1 MNQLL
6 TLSVSLKTNP
16 LLGQWLRFESNGT
29 VTVFTGKAELGQG
42 ILHALKLIAAHEL
55 ELPVSK
61 VQTEAANTKHSP
73 DEGMT
78 SGSMSV
84 QDSGLAIRQACA
96 HAAKLLKV
104 NACQTYA
111 ELHTRID
118 PLLPIDLT
126 VPTKSTAMNL
136 IDGRDDL
143 EALVHG
149 KPIYLHDLGI
159 NVDLTPIKNNW
170 GQSNINLVHG
180 RMVRGP
186 GLRCTLQTDG
196 WLDALAALPE
206 GAQAF
211 RDGSLVGVLAGT
223 EELAEKAASKLQRLL
238 KWDVES
244 LPVCREG
251 GVDLFEVAP
260 AMDSQVFHE
269 AGQAIEGGKD
279 AKVYEAVYFRPA
291 LHHGSMGPSVAVAM
305 WKSDEAN
312 SGLKVWSHTQGIFPL
327 RKDLALAFGVDAKQ
341 IEVQHMQGAG
351 CYGHNGA
358 DDVAYDAAWLAKQVP
373 GQSVRVQWSREEEM
387 QQSPLAPAMRVKLQ
401 ATVETTGSS
410 SAQQICLNQEINLA
424 EENERASSR
433 IRFVTWQHDVWS
445 QGHSSRP
452 GRAATPAFKDS
463 WQTQQKFPV
472 LEPINMAAAVGA
484 GAERNAVPPYIT
496 THVKVNAHRLL
507 GLPFRTS
514 AMRGLGAHANVFA
527 CESFMDEIAHDQ
539 GLDPVAFRLSKLED
553 PRAIAVIKTL
563 ADQVN
568 WLERRQRVS
577 QKEGRGLGIA
587 YARYKSKG
595 AYCAVVA
602 EVEVT
607 HQVSVRKLWVVA
619 DIGEIIHA
627 EGAISQLEGGAI
639 QSTSWALKEQAH
651 WDSENIT
658 STDWDAYPILRFSE
672 IPEVMVKL
680 MSGNSLNA
688 ETLNSP
694 LGAGEATQ
702 GPTTAAIANAV
713 FHAVGVRVR
722 QLPMTPDNLAKA
734 ALA

>member
-1 MNQLL
+1 MSQLL
-6 TLSVSLKTNP
+6 SPSVSLKTNP

-55 ELPVSK
+55 GLPVSK

-78 SGSMSV
+78 SGSLSV

-96 HAAKLLKV
+96 HAAKLLKA

-111 ELHTRID
+111 ELHAHID
-118 PLLPIDLT
+118 PLLPIDVT
-126 VPTKSTAMNL
+126 VPAKSTAMNL
-136 IDGRDDL
+136 TDGRDDL
-143 EALVHG
+143 KALVQG
-149 KPIYLHDLGI
+149 EPIFLHDLG
-159 NVDLTPIKNNW
+159 IKNNW
-170 GQSNINLVHG
+170 GQSNINLLHG

-186 GLRCTLQTDG
+186 GLRCKLQVDG
-196 WLDALAALPE
+196 WLDALEALPE

-223 EELAEKAASKLQRLL
+223 EALAEKSASKLQRLL

-244 LPVCREG
+244 LPVCHEG
-251 GVDLFEVAP
+251 GVDLFELAP

-269 AGQAIEGGKD
+269 AGQLPEASQDPGQ
-279 AKVYEAVYFRPA
+279 AKVYEAIYFRPA
-291 LHHGSMGPSVAVAM
+291 LHHGSMGPSVALAV
-305 WKSDEAN
+305 WESDQAN

-327 RKDLALAFGVDAKQ
+327 RKDLALAFGVDAQQ
-341 IEVQHMQGAG
+341 IEVKHVRGAG

-358 DDVAYDAAWLAKQVP
+358 DDVAYDAAWLAKHVP
-373 GQSVRVQWSREEEM
+373 GQCVRVQWSREEEM
-387 QQSPLAPAMRVKLQ
+387 QQSPLSPAMRVKLQ
-401 ATVETTGSS
+401 ATVKLSTDAKQKNQVAESS
-410 SAQQICLNQEINLA
+410 DIELL
-424 EENERASSR
+424 
-433 IRFVTWQHDVWS
+433 TWQHDVWS

-463 WQTQQKFPV
+463 WQTEKNFPV
-472 LEPINMAAAVGA
+472 LEPINVAAAAGA
-484 GAERNAVPPYIT
+484 GAERNAVPPYLSS
-496 THVKVNAHRLL
+496 HVKVNAHRLL

-563 ADQVN
+563 AHQVN
-568 WLERRQRVS
+568 WLERRQS
-577 QKEGRGLGIA
+577 LSPKEGWGLGMA

-602 EVEVT
+602 EVEVS
-607 HQVSVRKLWVVA
+607 HQVHVRNLWVVA

-627 EGAISQLEGGAI
+627 DGAISQLEGGAI

-651 WDSENIT
+651 WDSDNIT
-658 STDWDAYPILRFSE
+658 STHWDAYPILRFSE
-672 IPEVMVKL
+672 VPEVQVHL
-680 MSGNSLNA
+680 MPGNSQNA

-702 GPTTAAIANAV
+702 GPTTAAISNAV

>member
-1 MNQLL
+1 MSQPLIP
-6 TLSVSLKTNP
+6 SVSLKTNP
-16 LLGQWLRFESNGT
+16 LLAQWLRFEANGA
-29 VTVFTGKAELGQG
+29 VTVCTGKAELGQG
-42 ILHALKLIAAHEL
+42 ILHALKLMAAHEL
-55 ELPVSK
+55 DLPVSSIHI
-61 VQTEAANTKHSP
+61 QEANTHHSP

-78 SGSMSV
+78 SGSLSV

-96 HAAKLLKV
+96 HAAQLFKTH
-104 NACQTYA
+104 ACASYA
-111 ELHTRID
+111 ELRSCVD
-118 PLLPIDLT
+118 AQLPVDVT
-126 VPTKSTAMNL
+126 APTKSTALTL
-136 IDGRDDL
+136 INGRDDL
-143 EALVHG
+143 DALVNG
-149 KPIYLHDLGI
+149 EPIFLHDLGI
-159 NVDLTPIKNNW
+159 NSALTPIKNNG
-170 GQSNINLVHG
+170 GQININLLHG

-186 GLRCTLQTDG
+186 GLRCTLHVDG
-196 WLDALAALPE
+196 WLQALAALPE

-251 GVDLFEVAP
+251 GVDLCEVAP

-269 AGQAIEGGKD
+269 AGQMAQASKD
-279 AKVYEAVYFRPA
+279 SDQDTKVYEAVYFRPA
-291 LHHGSMGPSVAVAM
+291 LHHASMGPSVALAVWESPDA
-305 WKSDEAN
+305 KC
-312 SGLKVWSHTQGIFPL
+312 GLKVWSHSQGLFPL
-327 RKDLALAFGVDAKQ
+327 RKDLALAFGVDAQQ
-341 IEVQHMQGAG
+341 IEVQHMRGAG

-358 DDVAYDAAWLAKQVP
+358 DDVAYDAAWLARHVP
-373 GQSVRVQWSREEEM
+373 GQCVRVQWTREEEM

-401 ATVETTGSS
+401 ATVQANTETTNADPRQDGSGI
-410 SAQQICLNQEINLA
+410 ALI
-424 EENERASSR
+424 
-433 IRFVTWQHDVWS
+433 TWQHDIWS

-463 WQTQQKFPV
+463 WQTEKNFPV
-472 LEPINMAAAVGA
+472 LEPINVAAAAGA
-484 GAERNAVPPYIT
+484 GAERNAVPPYIS

-568 WLERRQRVS
+568 WLERRQSVS
-577 QKEGRGLGIA
+577 QKEGWGVGIA

-607 HQVSVRKLWVVA
+607 HQVCVRNLWVVA

-627 EGAISQLEGGAI
+627 DGAISQLEGGAI

-658 STDWDAYPILRFSE
+658 STDWEAYPILRFSE
-672 IPEVMVKL
+672 IPEVVVNL
-680 MSGNSLNA
+680 MPGNSQNA

>member
-1 MNQLL
+1 M
-6 TLSVSLKTNP
+6 TPSVSLKTNP

-78 SGSMSV
+78 SGSLSV

-96 HAAKLLKV
+96 NAAKLLKA
-104 NACQTYA
+104 NACLSYA
-111 ELHTRID
+111 ELLTHID
-118 PLLPIDLT
+118 PLLPIDVT
-126 VPTKSTAMNL
+126 VPTKSTALNR
-136 IDGRDDL
+136 IDARDDL
-143 EALVHG
+143 EALVRG
-149 KPIYLHDLGI
+149 EPIFLHDLGI

-170 GQSNINLVHG
+170 GQSNINLLHG

-186 GLRCTLQTDG
+186 GLRCTLQVDG
-196 WLDALAALPE
+196 WLEALVALQE

-251 GVDLFEVAP
+251 GIDLFELAP

-269 AGQAIEGGKD
+269 TGQAMEAGKD

-291 LHHGSMGPSVAVAM
+291 LHHGSMGPSVALAV
-305 WKSDEAN
+305 WESDQAS

-327 RKDLALAFGVDAKQ
+327 RKDLALAFGVDAQQ
-341 IEVQHMQGAG
+341 IEVQHMRGAG

-358 DDVAYDAAWLAKQVP
+358 DDVAYDAAWLAKHVP
-373 GQSVRVQWSREEEM
+373 GQCVRVQWTREEEM

-401 ATVETTGSS
+401 ATVQANTETTKFD
-410 SAQQICLNQEINLA
+410 
-424 EENERASSR
+424 SR
-433 IRFVTWQHDVWS
+433 QDGLDIELLTWQHDVWS
-445 QGHSSRP
+445 QGHSTRP

-463 WQTQQKFPV
+463 WQTEKNFPV
-472 LEPINMAAAVGA
+472 LEPINVAAAAGA
-484 GAERNAVPPYIT
+484 GAERNAVPPYISS
-496 THVKVNAHRLL
+496 HVKVNAHRLL
-507 GLPFRTS
+507 GLSFRTS

-553 PRAIAVIKTL
+553 LRAIAVIKTL
-563 ADQVN
+563 SDQVN
-568 WLERRQRVS
+568 WLERRQSVL
-577 QKEGRGLGIA
+577 QKEGWGLGIA

-607 HQVSVRKLWVVA
+607 HQVNVRSLWVVA

-627 EGAISQLEGGAI
+627 DGAISQLEGGAI

-651 WDSENIT
+651 WDAENIT
-658 STDWDAYPILRFSE
+658 STHWDAYPILRFSE
-672 IPEVMVKL
+672 VPEVMVHL
-680 MSGNSLNA
+680 MPGNSQNG
-688 ETLNSP
+688 ETLNPP

-702 GPTTAAIANAV
+702 GPTSAAIANAV

-722 QLPMTPDNLAKA
+722 QMPLSPDNLAKA

>member
-1 MNQLL
+1 MSQLL
-6 TLSVSLKTNP
+6 SPSVSLKTNP

-55 ELPVSK
+55 GLPVSK

-78 SGSMSV
+78 SGSLSV

-96 HAAKLLKV
+96 HAAKLFKA

-111 ELHTRID
+111 ELHAHID
-118 PLLPIDLT
+118 PLLPIDVT
-126 VPTKSTAMNL
+126 VPAKSTAMNL
-136 IDGRDDL
+136 TDGRDDL
-143 EALVHG
+143 EALVQG
-149 KPIYLHDLGI
+149 EPIFLHDLGI

-170 GQSNINLVHG
+170 GQSNIHLLHG

-186 GLRCTLQTDG
+186 GLRCKLHVDG
-196 WLDALAALPE
+196 WLEALAALPE

-223 EELAEKAASKLQRLL
+223 EALAEKAASKLQRLL

-251 GVDLFEVAP
+251 GVDLFELAP

-269 AGQAIEGGKD
+269 AGQMPEASQD
-279 AKVYEAVYFRPA
+279 AAQAKVYEAVYFRPA
-291 LHHGSMGPSVAVAM
+291 LHHGSMGPSVALAV
-305 WKSDEAN
+305 WESDQAN

-327 RKDLALAFGVDAKQ
+327 RKDLALAFGVDAQQ
-341 IEVQHMQGAG
+341 IEVQHVRGAG

-358 DDVAYDAAWLAKQVP
+358 DDVAYDAAWLARHVP
-373 GQSVRVQWSREEEM
+373 GQCVRVQWSREEEM
-387 QQSPLAPAMRVKLQ
+387 QQSPLSPAMRVKLQ
-401 ATVETTGSS
+401 ATVQAKTEMTKFDASQDGSG
-410 SAQQICLNQEINLA
+410 IELL
-424 EENERASSR
+424 
-433 IRFVTWQHDVWS
+433 TWQHDVWS

-463 WQTQQKFPV
+463 WQTEKKFPV
-472 LEPINMAAAVGA
+472 LEPINVAAAAGA
-484 GAERNAVPPYIT
+484 GAERNAVPPYLS

-539 GLDPVAFRLSKLED
+539 GLDPVEFRLSKLED
-553 PRAIAVIKTL
+553 LRAIAVIKTL
-563 ADQVN
+563 AEQVN
-568 WLERRQRVS
+568 WLERRQSLS
-577 QKEGRGLGIA
+577 QKEGWGLGMA

-602 EVEVT
+602 EVEVS
-607 HQVSVRKLWVVA
+607 HQVHVRNLWVVA

-627 EGAISQLEGGAI
+627 DGAISQLEGGAI

-651 WDSENIT
+651 WDADNIT
-658 STDWDAYPILRFSE
+658 STHWDAYPILRFSE
-672 IPEVMVKL
+672 VPEVQVHL
-680 MSGNSLNA
+680 MPGNSQNA

>member
-1 MNQLL
+1 MSQLL
-6 TLSVSLKTNP
+6 SPSVSLKTNP

-55 ELPVSK
+55 GLPVSK

-78 SGSMSV
+78 SGSLSV

-96 HAAKLLKV
+96 HAAKLLKA

-111 ELHTRID
+111 ELHAHID
-118 PLLPIDLT
+118 PLLPIDVT
-126 VPTKSTAMNL
+126 VPAKSTAMNL
-136 IDGRDDL
+136 TDGREDL
-143 EALVHG
+143 KALVQG
-149 KPIYLHDLGI
+149 EPIFLHDLG
-159 NVDLTPIKNNW
+159 IKNNW
-170 GQSNINLVHG
+170 GQSNINLLHG

-186 GLRCTLQTDG
+186 GLRCKLQVDG
-196 WLDALAALPE
+196 WLDAVEALPV

-223 EELAEKAASKLQRLL
+223 EALAEKSASKLQRLL

-244 LPVCREG
+244 LPVCHEG
-251 GVDLFEVAP
+251 GVDLFELAP

-269 AGQAIEGGKD
+269 AGQLPEASQDPGQ
-279 AKVYEAVYFRPA
+279 AKVYEAIYFRPA
-291 LHHGSMGPSVAVAM
+291 LHHGSMGPSVALAV
-305 WKSDEAN
+305 WESDQVN

-327 RKDLALAFGVDAKQ
+327 RKDLALAFGVDAQQ
-341 IEVQHMQGAG
+341 IEVQHVRGAG

-358 DDVAYDAAWLAKQVP
+358 DDVAYDAAWLAKHVP
-373 GQSVRVQWSREEEM
+373 GQCVRVQWSREEEM
-387 QQSPLAPAMRVKLQ
+387 QQSPLSPAMRVKLQ
-401 ATVETTGSS
+401 ATVQAKTEMTKFDASQDGSG
-410 SAQQICLNQEINLA
+410 IELL
-424 EENERASSR
+424 
-433 IRFVTWQHDVWS
+433 TWQHDVWS

-463 WQTQQKFPV
+463 WQTENKFPV
-472 LEPINMAAAVGA
+472 LEPINVAAAAGA
-484 GAERNAVPPYIT
+484 GAERNAVPPYLS

-527 CESFMDEIAHDQ
+527 CESFMDEIALDQ

-568 WLERRQRVS
+568 WLERRQSLS
-577 QKEGRGLGIA
+577 QKEGWGLGMA

-602 EVEVT
+602 EVEVS
-607 HQVSVRKLWVVA
+607 HQVHVRNLWVVA

-627 EGAISQLEGGAI
+627 DGAVSQLEGGAI

-651 WDSENIT
+651 WDADNIT
-658 STDWDAYPILRFSE
+658 STHWDAYPILRFSE
-672 IPEVMVKL
+672 VPEVQVHL
-680 MSGNSLNA
+680 MPGNSQNA

>member
-1 MNQLL
+1 MSQLL
-6 TLSVSLKTNP
+6 SPSVSLKTNP

-55 ELPVSK
+55 GLPVSK

-78 SGSMSV
+78 SGSLSV

-96 HAAKLLKV
+96 HVAKLLKA
-104 NACQTYA
+104 NAFQTYA
-111 ELHTRID
+111 ELHAHID
-118 PLLPIDLT
+118 PLLPIDVT
-126 VPTKSTAMNL
+126 VPAKSTAMNL
-136 IDGRDDL
+136 TDGRDDL
-143 EALVHG
+143 EALVQG
-149 KPIYLHDLGI
+149 EPIFLHDLG
-159 NVDLTPIKNNW
+159 IKNNW
-170 GQSNINLVHG
+170 GQSNINLLHG

-186 GLRCTLQTDG
+186 GLRCKLQVDG
-196 WLDALAALPE
+196 WLDALEALPE

-223 EELAEKAASKLQRLL
+223 EALAEKSASKLQRLL

-244 LPVCREG
+244 LPVCHEG
-251 GVDLFEVAP
+251 GVDLFELAP

-269 AGQAIEGGKD
+269 AGQLPEASQDPGQ
-279 AKVYEAVYFRPA
+279 AKVYEAIYFRPA
-291 LHHGSMGPSVAVAM
+291 LHHGSMGPSVALAV
-305 WKSDEAN
+305 WESDQVN

-327 RKDLALAFGVDAKQ
+327 RKDLALAFGVDAQQ
-341 IEVQHMQGAG
+341 IEVQHVRGAG

-358 DDVAYDAAWLAKQVP
+358 DDVAYDAAWLAKHVP
-373 GQSVRVQWSREEEM
+373 GQCVRVQWSREEEM
-387 QQSPLAPAMRVKLQ
+387 QQSPLSPAMRVKLQ
-401 ATVETTGSS
+401 ATVKLSTDAKQKNQVTESS
-410 SAQQICLNQEINLA
+410 GIELLS
-424 EENERASSR
+424 
-433 IRFVTWQHDVWS
+433 WQHDVWS

-463 WQTQQKFPV
+463 WQTEKNFPV
-472 LEPINMAAAVGA
+472 LEPINVAAAAGA
-484 GAERNAVPPYIT
+484 GAERNAVPPYLS

-568 WLERRQRVS
+568 WLERRQSLS
-577 QKEGRGLGIA
+577 QKEGWGLGMA

-602 EVEVT
+602 EVEVS
-607 HQVSVRKLWVVA
+607 HQVHVRNLWVVA

-627 EGAISQLEGGAI
+627 DGAISQLEGGAI

-651 WDSENIT
+651 WDAENIT
-658 STDWDAYPILRFSE
+658 STHWDAYPILRFSE
-672 IPEVMVKL
+672 VPEVQVHL
-680 MSGNSLNA
+680 MPGNSQNA

>member
-1 MNQLL
+1 MSQLHQ
-6 TLSVSLKTNP
+6 TSVSLKTNP
-16 LLGQWLRFESNGT
+16 LLSQWLRFEANGS

-42 ILHALKLIAAHEL
+42 ILHALKLMAAHEL
-55 ELPVSK
+55 DLPLNSVHIK
-61 VQTEAANTKHSP
+61 TANTQNSP

-78 SGSMSV
+78 SGSLSV

-96 HAAKLLKV
+96 HAAQLLKTY
-104 NACQTYA
+104 ACSSYA
-111 ELHTRID
+111 ELHSHVD
-118 PLLPIDLT
+118 VKLPVDVT
-126 VPTKSTAMNL
+126 VPTKSTAL
-136 IDGRDDL
+136 TLTEGRDDI
-143 EALVHG
+143 EALVQG
-149 KPIYLHDLGI
+149 QPIFLHDLGI
-159 NVDLTPIKNNW
+159 NVDLTPIKN
-170 GQSNINLVHG
+170 LLYG

-186 GLRCTLQTDG
+186 GLRCTLRTEG
-196 WLDALAALPE
+196 WTDALVGLPKE
-206 GAQAF
+206 VQAF
-211 RDGSLVGVLAGT
+211 RDGSLVGVVALT
-223 EELAEKAASKLQRLL
+223 EELAEKAASKLKRLL
-238 KWDVES
+238 KWDVAA
-244 LPVCREG
+244 LPDCREG
-251 GVDLFEVAP
+251 GVDLVERAP

-269 AGQAIEGGKD
+269 SGQFHEASKD

-291 LHHGSMGPSVAVAM
+291 LHHGSMGPSVALAV
-305 WKSDEAN
+305 WESDQAN

-327 RKDLALAFGVDAKQ
+327 RKDLALAFGVDAQQ
-341 IEVQHMQGAG
+341 IEVQHMRGAG

-358 DDVAYDAAWLAKQVP
+358 DDVAYDAAWLARYVP
-373 GQSVRVQWSREEEM
+373 GQCVRVQWTREEEM

-401 ATVETTGSS
+401 ASVQTNTETS
-410 SAQQICLNQEINLA
+410 NLDHRQDGRGI
-424 EENERASSR
+424 ELLS
-433 IRFVTWQHDVWS
+433 WQHDVWS

-463 WQTQQKFPV
+463 WQTEKNFPV
-472 LEPINMAAAVGA
+472 LEPINVAAAAGA
-484 GAERNAVPPYIT
+484 GAERNAVPPYIS

-553 PRAIAVIKTL
+553 PRAMAVIQTL

-568 WLERRQRVS
+568 WLERRQSVS
-577 QKEGRGLGIA
+577 QKEGWGLGIA

-607 HQVSVRKLWVVA
+607 HQVCVRNLWVVA

-627 EGAISQLEGGAI
+627 DGAISQLEGGAI

-672 IPEVMVKL
+672 IPEVMVNL
-680 MSGNSLNA
+680 MPGNSQNA

-722 QLPMTPDNLAKA
+722 QLPMSPDNLAKA

>member
-1 MNQLL
+1 MSQLL
-6 TLSVSLKTNP
+6 TPSVSLKANP
-16 LLGQWLRFESNGT
+16 LLAQWLRFESNGK

-42 ILHALKLIAAHEL
+42 ILHALKLMAAHEL
-55 ELPVSK
+55 ELPASK
-61 VQTEAANTKHSP
+61 VQIEAANTNHSP

-78 SGSMSV
+78 SGSLSV

-96 HAAKLLKV
+96 HATKLFK
-104 NACQTYA
+104 AHTCATYA
-111 ELHTRID
+111 ELNPHLA
-118 PLLPIDLT
+118 PLLPVDVT
-126 VPTKSTAMNL
+126 VPTKATASNL
-136 IDGRDDL
+136 TEGRDDV
-143 EALVHG
+143 EALVQG
-149 KPIYLHDLGI
+149 QPIFLHDLGI
-159 NVDLTPIKNNW
+159 NSALTPIKNNG
-170 GQSNINLVHG
+170 GQININLVHG

-186 GLRCTLQTDG
+186 GLRCRLLSESWETAITE
-196 WLDALAALPE
+196 LPE
-206 GAQAF
+206 GVNAF
-211 RDGSLVGVLAGT
+211 RDGSLVGLVSSS
-223 EELAEKAASKLQRLL
+223 EELAEKAANKLQRLL
-238 KWDVES
+238 RWEMEE
-244 LPVCREG
+244 LPPCRDG
-251 GVDLFEVAP
+251 GLDLFERAT
-260 AMDSQVFHE
+260 AMDTQVFHE
-269 AGQAIEGGKD
+269 AGQVPESKKD
-279 AKVYEAVYFRPA
+279 AKFYEAVYFRPA
-291 LHHGSMGPSVAVAM
+291 LHHASMGPSVALAV
-305 WKSDEAN
+305 WESDQAN

-327 RKDLALAFGVDAKQ
+327 RKDLALAFGVDAQQ
-341 IEVQHMQGAG
+341 IEVQHVRGAG

-358 DDVAYDAAWLAKQVP
+358 DDVAYDAAWLARHVP
-373 GQSVRVQWSREEEM
+373 GQCVRVQWTREEEM

-401 ATVETTGSS
+401 ATVQANTETTNADHRQDGSGI
-410 SAQQICLNQEINLA
+410 ALI
-424 EENERASSR
+424 
-433 IRFVTWQHDVWS
+433 TWQHDIWS

-463 WQTQQKFPV
+463 WQTEKNFPD
-472 LEPINMAAAVGA
+472 LEPINVAAAAGA
-484 GAERNAVPPYIT
+484 GAERNSVPPYVSS
-496 THVKVNAHRLL
+496 HVKVNAHRLL

-539 GLDPVAFRLSKLED
+539 GLDPIAFRLSKLED

-577 QKEGRGLGIA
+577 QKEGWGLGVA

-607 HQVSVRKLWVVA
+607 HQVNVRNLWVVA

-627 EGAISQLEGGAI
+627 DGAISQLEGGAI

-658 STDWDAYPILRFSE
+658 STHWDAYPILRFSE
-672 IPEVMVKL
+672 VPEVQVHL
-680 MSGNSLNA
+680 MPSNSQNA

-722 QLPMTPDNLAKA
+722 QLPMSPDNLAKA

>member
-1 MNQLL
+1 
-6 TLSVSLKTNP
+6 
-16 LLGQWLRFESNGT
+16 
-29 VTVFTGKAELGQG
+29 
-42 ILHALKLIAAHEL
+42 
-55 ELPVSK
+55 
-61 VQTEAANTKHSP
+61 
-73 DEGMT
+73 
-78 SGSMSV
+78 
-84 QDSGLAIRQACA
+84 
-96 HAAKLLKV
+96 
-104 NACQTYA
+104 
-111 ELHTRID
+111 
-118 PLLPIDLT
+118 
-126 VPTKSTAMNL
+126 
-136 IDGRDDL
+136 
-143 EALVHG
+143 
-149 KPIYLHDLGI
+149 
-159 NVDLTPIKNNW
+159 
-170 GQSNINLVHG
+170 
-180 RMVRGP
+180 MVRGP
-186 GLRCTLQTDG
+186 GLRCKLHVDG
-196 WLDALAALPE
+196 WLEALAALPE
-206 GAQAF
+206 SAQAF

-223 EELAEKAASKLQRLL
+223 EALAEKAASKLQRLL

-251 GVDLFEVAP
+251 GVDLFELAP

-269 AGQAIEGGKD
+269 AGQMPEASQD
-279 AKVYEAVYFRPA
+279 AAQAKVYEAVYFRPA
-291 LHHGSMGPSVAVAM
+291 LHHGSMGPSVALAV
-305 WKSDEAN
+305 WESDQAN

-327 RKDLALAFGVDAKQ
+327 RKDLALAFGVDAQQ
-341 IEVQHMQGAG
+341 IEVQHVRGAG

-358 DDVAYDAAWLAKQVP
+358 DDVAYDAAWLARHVP
-373 GQSVRVQWSREEEM
+373 GQCVRVQWSREEEM
-387 QQSPLAPAMRVKLQ
+387 QQSPLSPAMRVKLQ
-401 ATVETTGSS
+401 ATVQAKTEMTKFDASQDGSG
-410 SAQQICLNQEINLA
+410 IELL
-424 EENERASSR
+424 
-433 IRFVTWQHDVWS
+433 TWQHDVWS

-452 GRAATPAFKDS
+452 GRATTPAFKDS
-463 WQTQQKFPV
+463 WQTEKKFPV
-472 LEPINMAAAVGA
+472 LEPINVAAAAGA
-484 GAERNAVPPYIT
+484 GAERNAVPPYLSS
-496 THVKVNAHRLL
+496 HVKVNAHRLL

-568 WLERRQRVS
+568 WLERRQSLS
-577 QKEGRGLGIA
+577 QKEGWGLGMA

-602 EVEVT
+602 EVEVS
-607 HQVSVRKLWVVA
+607 HQVHVRNLWVVA

-627 EGAISQLEGGAI
+627 DGAISQLEGGAI

-651 WDSENIT
+651 WDSDNIT
-658 STDWDAYPILRFSE
+658 STHWDAYPILRFSE
-672 IPEVMVKL
+672 VPEVQVHL
-680 MSGNSLNA
+680 MPGNSQNA

>member
-1 MNQLL
+1 MSQLL
-6 TLSVSLKTNP
+6 SPSVSLKTNP

-55 ELPVSK
+55 GLPVSK

-78 SGSMSV
+78 SGSLSV

-96 HAAKLLKV
+96 HAAKLLKA

-111 ELHTRID
+111 ELHAHID
-118 PLLPIDLT
+118 PLLPIDVT
-126 VPTKSTAMNL
+126 VPAKSTAMNL
-136 IDGRDDL
+136 TDGRDDL
-143 EALVHG
+143 KALVQG
-149 KPIYLHDLGI
+149 EPIFLHDLGI

-170 GQSNINLVHG
+170 GQSNINLLHG

-186 GLRCTLQTDG
+186 GLRCKLQVDG

-211 RDGSLVGVLAGT
+211 RDGSLVAVLAGT
-223 EELAEKAASKLQRLL
+223 EALAEKAASKLQRLL

-251 GVDLFEVAP
+251 GVDLFELAP

-269 AGQAIEGGKD
+269 AGQLPEASQDPGQ
-279 AKVYEAVYFRPA
+279 AKVYEAIYFRPA
-291 LHHGSMGPSVAVAM
+291 LHHGSMGPSVALAV
-305 WKSDEAN
+305 WESDQAN

-327 RKDLALAFGVDAKQ
+327 RKDLALAFGVDAQQ
-341 IEVQHMQGAG
+341 IEVQHVRGAG

-358 DDVAYDAAWLAKQVP
+358 DDVAYDAAWLAKHVP
-373 GQSVRVQWSREEEM
+373 GQCVRVQWSREEEM
-387 QQSPLAPAMRVKLQ
+387 QQSPLSPAMRVKLQ
-401 ATVETTGSS
+401 ATVKLSTDAKQKNQVAESS
-410 SAQQICLNQEINLA
+410 GIELLS
-424 EENERASSR
+424 
-433 IRFVTWQHDVWS
+433 WQHDVWS

-463 WQTQQKFPV
+463 WQTEKNFPV
-472 LEPINMAAAVGA
+472 LEPINVAAAAGA
-484 GAERNAVPPYIT
+484 GAERNAVPPYLS

-568 WLERRQRVS
+568 WLERRQSLS
-577 QKEGRGLGIA
+577 QKEGWGLGMA

-602 EVEVT
+602 EVEVS
-607 HQVSVRKLWVVA
+607 HQVHVRNLWVVA

-627 EGAISQLEGGAI
+627 DGAISQLEGGAI

-651 WDSENIT
+651 WDADNIT
-658 STDWDAYPILRFSE
+658 STHWDAYPILRFSE
-672 IPEVMVKL
+672 VPEVQVHL
-680 MSGNSLNA
+680 MPGNSQNA

>member
-1 MNQLL
+1 MSQLL
-6 TLSVSLKTNP
+6 PPSVSLKTNP

-55 ELPVSK
+55 GLPVSK

-78 SGSMSV
+78 SGSLSV

-96 HAAKLLKV
+96 HAAKLLKA

-111 ELHTRID
+111 ELHAHID
-118 PLLPIDLT
+118 PLLPIDVT
-126 VPTKSTAMNL
+126 VPAKSTAMNL
-136 IDGRDDL
+136 TDGRDDL
-143 EALVHG
+143 EALVQG
-149 KPIYLHDLGI
+149 EPIFLHDLGI

-170 GQSNINLVHG
+170 GQSNINLLHG

-186 GLRCTLQTDG
+186 GLRCKLQVDG

-211 RDGSLVGVLAGT
+211 RDGSLVAVLAGT
-223 EELAEKAASKLQRLL
+223 EALAEKAAGKLQRLL

-251 GVDLFEVAP
+251 GVDLFELAP

-269 AGQAIEGGKD
+269 AGQLPEASQDPGQ

-291 LHHGSMGPSVAVAM
+291 LHHGSMGPSVALAV
-305 WKSDEAN
+305 WESDQAN

-327 RKDLALAFGVDAKQ
+327 RKDLALAFGVDAQQ
-341 IEVQHMQGAG
+341 IEVQHVRGAG

-358 DDVAYDAAWLAKQVP
+358 DDVAYDAAWLAKHVP
-373 GQSVRVQWSREEEM
+373 GQCVRVQWSREEEM
-387 QQSPLAPAMRVKLQ
+387 QQSPLSPAMRVKLQ
-401 ATVETTGSS
+401 ATVKLSTDAKQKNQVAESS
-410 SAQQICLNQEINLA
+410 GIELLS
-424 EENERASSR
+424 
-433 IRFVTWQHDVWS
+433 WQHDVWS

-463 WQTQQKFPV
+463 WQTEKNFQV
-472 LEPINMAAAVGA
+472 LEPINVAAAAGA
-484 GAERNAVPPYIT
+484 GAERNAVPPYLS

-568 WLERRQRVS
+568 WLERRQSLS
-577 QKEGRGLGIA
+577 QKEGWGLGIA

-602 EVEVT
+602 EVEVS
-607 HQVSVRKLWVVA
+607 HQVHVRNLWVVA

-627 EGAISQLEGGAI
+627 DGAISQLEGGAI

-651 WDSENIT
+651 WDADNIT
-658 STDWDAYPILRFSE
+658 STHWDAYPILRFSE
-672 IPEVMVKL
+672 VPEVQVHL
-680 MSGNSLNA
+680 MPGNSQNA

-702 GPTTAAIANAV
+702 GPTTAAISNAV